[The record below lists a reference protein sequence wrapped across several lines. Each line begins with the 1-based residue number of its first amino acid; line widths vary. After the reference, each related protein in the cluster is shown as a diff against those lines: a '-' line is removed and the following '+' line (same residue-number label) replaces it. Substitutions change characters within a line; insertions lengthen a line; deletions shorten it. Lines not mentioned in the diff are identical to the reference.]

1 MLWRT
6 FYMINSS
13 TTQLFLSFDLFL
25 WATVG
30 TVLKVTPYCPQANPT
45 HFVSTCEHIFEVN

>member
-6 FYMINSS
+6 FTINSS
-13 TTQLFLSFDLFL
+13 TTQLFLTFDLFL